1 MVVALA
7 STDEELFGAGEVEGE
22 VSPPGGGQV
31 REGHRG
37 GAQHLGQGGLGNG
50 VVWSCMVSSYLRK
63 QLSVRCLMY

>member
-37 GAQHLGQGGLGNG
+37 GAQHLGAGRVREWCG
-50 VVWSCMVSSYLRK
+50 VVLYGIILP
-63 QLSVRCLMY
+63 